1 MEGMAA
7 RSVALHRKHLH
18 LDKAED
24 RTATD
29 ESSLPWGTGEDTPYV
44 FRRKDPEDSDIG
56 KG

>member
-1 MEGMAA
+1 MAA

-18 LDKAED
+18 SDKAED

-29 ESSLPWGTGEDTPYV
+29 ESALPWGIGEDTPYV
-44 FRRKDPEDSDIG
+44 FRCKDPEDSDIG